1 MDAVIE
7 EARATIEDAL
17 EAAELAKE
25 QARAA
30 EIALRDRMGVL
41 DELARSEGKVI
52 KYQEMVDGLE
62 SKLYR
67 GQLETKQLQV
77 EVKVR
82 GSDITRC
89 ISSVLACCVCFCHEK
104 FCALYISARKGKEHH
119 ACILLVRLCCDSGKQ
134 SHF

>member
-1 MDAVIE
+1 MYIHPLHACLLVRGTEGRERRSSWLLPGCCCGDTVIE

-17 EAAELAKE
+17 EAAEVAKE

-52 KYQEMVDGLE
+52 KYQETIDGLE

-67 GQLETKQLQV
+67 GQLETKQLQL
-77 EVKVR
+77 EAKVR
-82 GSDITRC
+82 ST
-89 ISSVLACCVCFCHEK
+89 L
-104 FCALYISARKGKEHH
+104 
-119 ACILLVRLCCDSGKQ
+119 
-134 SHF
+134 